1 MPGVWQ
7 PTTGAMLGTATG
19 AIRIDTSDVER
30 AGTVTKA
37 SVKQITDAFE
47 KIGAGA
53 NKTKSPLMGLVNDID
68 KVKGELIGLSAA
80 AGGLTAI
87 GLTTAGNLQVARV
100 QLSGLL
106 GGLQQST
113 AYTEALRK
121 KAAAA
126 GMPFNEMLKI
136 ATTLLPALKG
146 NTDELDRYAN
156 IADRLAV
163 LKPEMGAA
171 GAAEALRLAVGSG
184 GEELGRLGR
193 TFGIA
198 SNELQDALKQT
209 GGDLAAALDLV
220 LNKMGAT
227 NAAAEEMDR
236 TWPETLARTKD
247 AAGQL
252 LATGFTPLLN
262 TLTPMIEQAT
272 QFAMQLQQTNPEM
285 LSMAAGALAIT
296 AAGGPLL
303 LMFSQVIQ
311 SLQTIKTLGIAGTL
325 GKAAGVGLAAAA
337 GVGLGIEASKGIGRA
352 TGNEQLANAG
362 LEDVFNI
369 LKQTVLVLSEVLKD
383 LWGIMQYAGLQI
395 KNAFWQLIE
404 TLGNAALSI
413 AQMLKLVMPDKAAQY
428 QKGAQEIID
437 FAKTMQVGSEELK
450 KWSDDFTKWRE
461 ESKTALAKSL
471 FPDIFPSG
479 GGGAPGETTGG
490 APTTADEFTAEQID
504 AFAQFQQD
512 MKDLEAQG
520 AEQRLRINEQYQEAV
535 AAVEERLADLRKSI
549 AKAEQ
554 DAAESEAKKEQ
565 DYQLRREQV
574 IEDAQEESVRAAE
587 AFNRQKERDERD
599 HRNNLLDAGSRFD
612 ALGIIREMRSYNEKR
627 TQANED
633 FAASQSQRAE
643 ELDQR
648 LVQEAEA
655 HEREMDELRT
665 NNRQRL
671 EELRQQYR
679 EEYQAAQDKLIK
691 LRDAHIREL
700 SDLDQKLARERDA
713 RQRAYIEQFNSLA
726 GSLNN
731 QIQIARQGQAQ
742 MQADLRN
749 WWTNIRNEMNA
760 ILGQATA
767 AIPNPSPKTGDTKG
781 GVPVPMALGGEVS
794 AGFYQLHD
802 QEEVLRPDVAR
813 QIRAAMGG
821 SINQTALA
829 MAFSGGG
836 TGGGISISAP
846 ISIQGAPGQPVEDI
860 GRAVRDVLIDILDK
874 YNKSKR

>member
-30 AGTVTKA
+30 AGTVTKD
-37 SVKQITDAFE
+37 SVKQITDAFNNIKGGAQSTKPALVGLSNDIQAVRGE
-47 KIGAGA
+47 IIALSAGA
-53 NKTKSPLMGLVNDID
+53 
-68 KVKGELIGLSAA
+68 AA
-80 AGGLTAI
+80 LTGI

-106 GGLQQST
+106 GGIQQST
-113 AYTEALRK
+113 AYTEQLRK

-156 IADRLAV
+156 IADRLAI
-163 LKPEMGAA
+163 LRPEMGAA

-198 SNELQDALKQT
+198 SNELQAALKQT
-209 GGDLAAALDLV
+209 GGDLAAALDQV

-227 NAAAEEMDR
+227 NAVADEMDR

-262 TLTPMIEQAT
+262 TLTPIVEQAT
-272 QFAMQLQQTNPEM
+272 QFALQLQETNPEM

-296 AAGGPLL
+296 AAGGPML

-311 SLQTIKTLGIAGTL
+311 SLETIKTLGIAGTL
-325 GKAAGVGLAAAA
+325 GSAAGVGLAAAG
-337 GVGLGIEASKGIGRA
+337 GVGLGIEVSRGIGRS
-352 TGNEQLANAG
+352 TGKDQLANADLG
-362 LEDVFNI
+362 DVFNI

-395 KNAFWQLIE
+395 NNAFWQLIE

-413 AQMLKLVMPDKAAQY
+413 AQMLKIIMPDKAAQY
-428 QKGAQEIID
+428 QKGAQDIID
-437 FAKTMQVGSEELK
+437 FSKTMQVGSDELK
-450 KWSDDFTKWRE
+450 KWSDDFMKWRE
-461 ESKTALAKSL
+461 ESKAALAKTL
-471 FPDIFPSG
+471 FPDIFPPG
-479 GGGAPGETTGG
+479 GGGPPSDTTTG
-490 APTTADEFTAEQID
+490 EFTAEQID

-520 AEQRLRINEQYQEAV
+520 AERRLRINEQYQEAV
-535 AAVEERLADLRKSI
+535 AAVEERLTDLRKSI

-574 IEDAQEESVRAAE
+574 IEDAQEESVRAID

-599 HRNNLLDAGSRFD
+599 HRNNLLDAASRFD

-648 LVQEAEA
+648 LVQESEA

-726 GSLNN
+726 ESDN
-731 QIQIARQGQAQ
+731 IKIKIARQGQAQ

-767 AIPNPSPKTGDTKG
+767 SIPNPSPKTGDTKG

-794 AGFYQLHD
+794 AGLYQLHD

-821 SINQTALA
+821 SINQPALA

-836 TGGGISISAP
+836 MGGGISISAP

-860 GRAVRDVLIDILDK
+860 GRAVRDALTDILDK